1 MLGGFFFSYLKTEQV
16 KWLSVDFF
24 SSFPKHKTTT
34 KAMSCTSIVVLRL
47 LFGSLKGIN
56 SITEMYNL
64 NITRFTE
71 KNCLKYFNAKKS
83 QVLLNGLNK
92 QKSITLCTAVIKN
105 NEQKSCFRNVWSR
118 LSEQKWCKNASLFC
132 LIVSIERHQVYISYM
147 NLNRPYSYTRYK
159 TGTRFKW
166 RLMRDNVGK

>member
-34 KAMSCTSIVVLRL
+34 KARSCTSVVVLRL

-71 KNCLKYFNAKKS
+71 KKTVFKKYFNAKKS

-105 NEQKSCFRNVWSR
+105 MMNRRVAFEMFDRDSVNRNDAKMLRCF
-118 LSEQKWCKNASLFC
+118 A
-132 LIVSIERHQVYISYM
+132 
-147 NLNRPYSYTRYK
+147 
-159 TGTRFKW
+159 
-166 RLMRDNVGK
+166 